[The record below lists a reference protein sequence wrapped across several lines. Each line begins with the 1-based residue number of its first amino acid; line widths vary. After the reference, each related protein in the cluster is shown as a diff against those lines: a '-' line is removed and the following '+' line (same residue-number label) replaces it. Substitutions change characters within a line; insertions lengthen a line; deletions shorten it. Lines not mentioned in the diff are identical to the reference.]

1 MNPVEVLKAQVPAA
15 LPEREADAIIPHIIK
30 IGQFSKLDDDWDSY
44 GGKAA
49 SLAVC
54 KKAATFLYVAFKELS
69 SEGEVVLPFIAPAS
83 DGSLVFEWH
92 ASKAELIVVFRNNTA
107 VEVEYL
113 TVQKTENGEAEKEG
127 KFEAATAFVQAVKW
141 FMMSSNVA

>member
-1 MNPVEVLKAQVPAA
+1 MNPVEVLNAPLPAA

-54 KKAATFLYVAFKELS
+54 KKGRDVFVHCLQRAFLR
-69 SEGEVVLPFIAPAS
+69 G
-83 DGSLVFEWH
+83 GSRL
-92 ASKAELIVVFRNNTA
+92 A
-107 VEVEYL
+107 VYCSG
-113 TVQKTENGEAEKEG
+113 Q
-127 KFEAATAFVQAVKW
+127 
-141 FMMSSNVA
+141 